1 MSRFSRSVLS
11 LLLSGLA
18 MQASAADT
26 LIRQAR
32 VFDGERIIGVR
43 DVLIQDGK
51 ISRID
56 TSIPAPAGAVIT
68 EAAGKTLL
76 PGLIDSHVHAFKDQ
90 ELPLLFGVT
99 AQIDLFAAQPALQA
113 FNRQLKEKNTQLP
126 DTYSA
131 GMLATVKGGHG
142 TEYGLPVET
151 LSAPDQAQAWVDARI
166 AEGSHFIKIVME
178 SGGHEHVVPSLSRD
192 TVKALISAAHKRNK
206 LALVHISSIDD
217 ALFALENGAD
227 GLVHLFTTKQI
238 SDQQLTAL
246 VRAAKKHRAFVI
258 PTFSVLNSI
267 AGIKADA
274 VLANPAWMR
283 WLTPVQQ
290 QALQQTYGRKP
301 QPELVAPARKAAA
314 AFQKAGIPVLAGTDA
329 GNNGTQF
336 GISMHQELLE
346 LVEAGLT
353 PVQALQAA
361 TSSPAKIFHLSD
373 QGRIA
378 TGMVANLLL
387 IDGQP
392 DQKITD
398 TQRITEV
405 WKQGEP
411 VSPLQ
416 QAQIKKVAAMQSNA
430 IQLSAVT
437 SLLQIKNNKVAS
449 PFGTGW
455 MAASD
460 KMMGGKS
467 TARMQVQQD
476 SEAGPVLQLQA
487 NIQPGFAYPWA
498 GVSLMPGARPMQ
510 AANLEKASEL
520 RFKTRGDGQTYALA
534 FGIEG
539 SFIPVQ
545 IPFQTSQDW
554 QEVRVRFA
562 DVAGLNMKL
571 ITMIS
576 WNAGGAAGE
585 RQFEIADIR
594 LISE

>member
-11 LLLSGLA
+11 LLLSGMA
-18 MQASAADT
+18 IQASAADT

-51 ISRID
+51 ITRVAA
-56 TSIPAPAGAVIT
+56 SIAAPADAVIT
-68 EAAGKTLL
+68 EAAGKTLM
-76 PGLIDSHVHAFKDQ
+76 PGMIDSHVHAFKDQ

-99 AQIDLFAAQPALQA
+99 AQIDLFAAQAALQA
-113 FNRQLKEKNTQLP
+113 FNRQLKEKNTRLP

-227 GLVHLFTTKQI
+227 GLVHLFTAKEI
-238 SDQQLTAL
+238 SDQQISAM
-246 VRAAKKHRAFVI
+246 VRAAKKHHAFVI

-274 VLANPAWMR
+274 VLANPVWMR

-314 AFQKAGIPVLAGTDA
+314 AFQRAGIPVLAGTDA

-353 PVQALQAA
+353 PGQALQAA
-361 TSSPAKIFHLSD
+361 TSS
-373 QGRIA
+373 
-378 TGMVANLLL
+378 
-387 IDGQP
+387 
-392 DQKITD
+392 
-398 TQRITEV
+398 
-405 WKQGEP
+405 
-411 VSPLQ
+411 
-416 QAQIKKVAAMQSNA
+416 
-430 IQLSAVT
+430 
-437 SLLQIKNNKVAS
+437 
-449 PFGTGW
+449 
-455 MAASD
+455 
-460 KMMGGKS
+460 
-467 TARMQVQQD
+467 
-476 SEAGPVLQLQA
+476 
-487 NIQPGFAYPWA
+487 
-498 GVSLMPGARPMQ
+498 
-510 AANLEKASEL
+510 
-520 RFKTRGDGQTYALA
+520 
-534 FGIEG
+534 
-539 SFIPVQ
+539 
-545 IPFQTSQDW
+545 
-554 QEVRVRFA
+554 
-562 DVAGLNMKL
+562 
-571 ITMIS
+571 
-576 WNAGGAAGE
+576 
-585 RQFEIADIR
+585 
-594 LISE
+594 